1 MRIAGHIILDAA
13 ALFLTL
19 VLPFVASDT
28 GRRILSGET
37 DAVSGASVILD
48 QPSGEYLVLINT
60 ARHRNA
66 ENLALWETFF
76 TGDDAPVIFEDITCL
91 TAAPDSGGNE
101 MAQSCRSRLPE
112 NQMTLR
118 KEDITLMLSKAGYG
132 LFDVIMMSKEVYDAY
147 GAAAFTD
154 EEKMVIIEEEGV

>member
-19 VLPFVASDT
+19 GLPFVTSDT

-101 MAQSCRSRLPE
+101 IAQSCRSRLPE
-112 NQMTLR
+112 NQMTVHAI
-118 KEDITLMLSKAGYG
+118 DATLLFSKAEAG
-132 LFDVIMMSKEVYDAY
+132 LFDVIVLSEEVADAFHAETVTAMPDVMTLRVR
-147 GAAAFTD
+147 G
-154 EEKMVIIEEEGV
+154 